1 MSCLVNPLMKTVVH
15 GIIIFWA
22 PVMVPNDYNGLE
34 IFQWSSDITAIQC
47 DNGAQNIMYKAGM
60 VVHACPP
67 SYMEGR

>member
-1 MSCLVNPLMKTVVH
+1 
-15 GIIIFWA
+15 
-22 PVMVPNDYNGLE
+22 MVPNDYNGLE